1 MIKHNYLSPIIS
13 SVMNQPITAKRSI
26 KKKKGAACR
35 SRSSIVL
42 NQSRPM
48 VKSYVYRMFCSHI
61 LPILD
66 WDFSKKFCFNPKKIQ
81 KVPDRKRRKA
91 CYQSFALYKQSF
103 KPMPKP
109 KLKIWRD
116 EWPRL
121 MKGATQAWSD
131 HAVDAFSFFAHCV
144 DQKAK
149 FAAQYECR
157 WDLGEEL

>member
-1 MIKHNYLSPIIS
+1 MGNSTMTDLNYLSPI
-13 SVMNQPITAKRSI
+13 V
-26 KKKKGAACR
+26 
-35 SRSSIVL
+35 SSISNTKIIFKNRSVGHSFGIIGICA
-42 NQSRPM
+42 N
-48 VKSYVYRMFCSHI
+48 V

-66 WDFSKKFCFNPKKIQ
+66 WDFSKKFYFNPSKIP
-81 KVPDRKRRKA
+81 KVKDRKLRKA
-91 CYQSFALYKQSF
+91 CYQSFALYKKSF
-103 KPMPKP
+103 KPIPKP